1 LRYESEYNQ
10 SITATGSGS
19 VTSLSLLQRAR
30 GGDQAA
36 WERLVNLY
44 TPLVHY
50 WCRRLG
56 VQPADADDVLQ
67 EVFQLAFSRINEFR
81 RTQAGHTLRG
91 WLRGITRN
99 KVLEFYRRSGN
110 QPQAVGGSTIHQRI
124 EQIVDSDAALGDEG
138 DEPEVLNDLYFRALE
153 LVRHEFEAQT
163 WKAFW
168 RTTVDQQRP
177 VDVAQEIGLTSA
189 AVRMAK
195 SRVLRR
201 VREELGDVG

>member
-1 LRYESEYNQ
+1 M
-10 SITATGSGS
+10 
-19 VTSLSLLQRAR
+19 TSLSLLQRAR
-30 GGDQAA
+30 TGDQVA
-36 WERLVNLY
+36 WERLVHLY
-44 TPLVHY
+44 TPLVQY

-56 VQPADADDVLQ
+56 LKPVDIEDVLQ
-67 EVFQLAFSRINEFR
+67 EVFQLAFSRINDFR

-99 KVLEFYRRSGN
+99 KVLEFYRRNGK
-110 QPQAVGGSTIHQRI
+110 QPQAIGGSTIQQHIQEI
-124 EQIVDSDAALGDEG
+124 PDSDGALGDEA
-138 DEPEVLNDLYFRALE
+138 DDAEVLNDLYCRALE
-153 LVRHEFEAQT
+153 LVRHEFETQT

-168 RTTVDQQRP
+168 RTTVDGQRP
-177 VDVAQEIGLTSA
+177 VDVAGEVGLSPA